1 MMLILDAH
9 VPIFKMLNP
18 PSNTISTHAHISIHK
33 LKSVV
38 NISTG
43 NFLFNEKINESTLTK
58 MKYCCRPFCITCLW
72 SHDASY

>member
-18 PSNTISTHAHISIHK
+18 SPNTISTHAHISIHK

-38 NISTG
+38 DISTG
-43 NFLFNEKINESTLTK
+43 NFLFNEKINDSTLTK
-58 MKYCCRPFCITCLW
+58 
-72 SHDASY
+72 